1 MTLTKSESANSSL
14 QLMNQLLDHAA
25 ERNASDLYLYV
36 LMPPM
41 VRVAGVIVPLDE
53 GAEPLTTEV
62 VRRLTLSLLNDSQT
76 KRFEEERELDIAHQ
90 SPTGH
95 RFRVN
100 LHWEKG
106 NIGMVAR
113 AIPRQIPSMDDL
125 GLPPVVQQM
134 TGYPHGLVLITG
146 PTGSGKSTTLASM
159 IDSLNRQGAYHIIT
173 LEDPIEYI
181 FTPVNSMV
189 RQRQFDQD
197 FMSFAEGLKRIL
209 RQTPDIVMIGEMRDP
224 ETISAALTIAET
236 GHLVFATLH
245 TYSAAQTIDRI
256 VDAIPPDQR
265 DQVKVQLALTLR
277 AVVSQQLLPA
287 IGGGRIAA
295 REILINN
302 SAVANLIRENEVAQ
316 IRNVLQTSADEGMT
330 TLAQDLK
337 RLITSGKID
346 YMTAQQYLVGD
357 EKLS

>member
-1 MTLTKSESANSSL
+1 MDPSL
-14 QLMNQLLDHAA
+14 QEMNRLLDQAA
-25 ERNASDLYLYV
+25 ERKASDLYLYV

-41 VRVAGVIVPLDE
+41 IRAAGHILPLDQ
-53 GAEPLTTEV
+53 GAEPLAAEAV
-62 VRRLTLSLLNDSQT
+62 KRLAMSLLNGSQT

-95 RFRVN
+95 RFRIN
-100 LHWEKG
+100 LHWEKE
-106 NIGMVAR
+106 NVGMVAR
-113 AIPRQIPSMDDL
+113 AIPREIPSMDDL
-125 GLPPVVQQM
+125 DLPPVVQQM
-134 TGYPHGLVLITG
+134 TGYPHGLVLVTG

-159 IDSLNRQGAYHIIT
+159 IDSLNRRGAYHIIT

-181 FTPVNSMV
+181 FTPVKSMV
-189 RQRQFDQD
+189 RQRQFEQD
-197 FMSFAEGLKRIL
+197 FTSFQEALKRIL

-265 DQVKVQLALTLR
+265 DQVRVQLALTLR
-277 AVVSQQLLPA
+277 AVVSQRLLPA
-287 IGGGRIAA
+287 IGGGRVAG
-295 REILINN
+295 REILVNN
-302 SAVANLIRENEVAQ
+302 SAVANLIRENQVAQ

-337 RLITSGKID
+337 RLVKSGRID
-346 YMTAQQYLVGD
+346 YETAQQYLVGD
-357 EKLS
+357 EKLSSA